1 MNKNLKTRVCNENDK
16 KHLPF
21 LKSYKFLFQDKNYQA
36 LPYQSKAMYTNMAN
50 KQVRVLKSDAKDLY
64 IDKNGKPFITYP
76 IIDLENDLKLSKS
89 SVKKYKRILVEY
101 GLITTT
107 NNGKNIYVNKPK
119 VSDNSL
125 TYDNGKKLSYFHMP
139 KFFETNPNYKNA
151 SLLTRLVYTLQKDRF
166 TLTLANVTPKKS
178 SSYIDERGRVFCIYA
193 NQELAKMLN
202 VCEQSIIRAKNELEA
217 LGLLKQRQQGVN
229 KPNRLYLYTPL
240 RSEQL
245 TTEAFL
251 EETQTEEN
259 DKNYVLVPP
268 EKSIGGR
275 TYKREG
281 FKYAVNKGLNM
292 QSNNTVINNTVLS
305 NTLNTMYS
313 MYSMYK
319 VNTYVKDSN
328 NTNNDLE
335 QTKKEMKLNPYN
347 FSKELTRYLMNF
359 SSNDLSIVLKKFA
372 NAKNNYNKNYD
383 THFVL
388 EDINDELFD
397 MIKRV
402 KAVIH
407 EKNSSVSAMGGY
419 IYQSTINEFKSYEIK
434 KIEDKHDRCDET
446 EEEFSNRWDS
456 KIKNVIQNLKNKNVE
471 SESVSVKH
479 EQNQL
484 NVIKENQSIT
494 EIVNYHNELG
504 IPY

>member
-21 LKSYKFLFQDKNYQA
+21 LKSYKFLFQDKNYQS

-64 IDKNGKPFITYP
+64 IDNNGKPFITYP
-76 IIDLENDLKLSKS
+76 INELENDLKLSKS

-119 VSDNSL
+119 VSDDSL

-166 TLTLANVTPKKS
+166 TLTLTNVSPKKS

-245 TTEAFL
+245 TTEVFL
-251 EETQTEEN
+251 EETQTEKN
-259 DKNYVLVPP
+259 DKKYVLVPP

-275 TYKREG
+275 NYKRVG
-281 FKYAVNKGLNM
+281 FKYAVDKGLNM
-292 QSNNTVINNTVLS
+292 QSNNTVINTVIS
-305 NTLNTMYS
+305 NTLNTIYS

-319 VNTYVKDSN
+319 LNNYVKDSN
-328 NTNNDLE
+328 NANYDVE

-347 FSKELTRYLMNF
+347 FSEELTRYLMNF
-359 SSNDLSIVLKKFA
+359 SSNDLGIVLKKFA

-388 EDINDELFD
+388 EDINNELFD

-434 KIEDKHDRCDET
+434 KIEEKHDNCDET

-471 SESVSVKH
+471 SESVKH

-484 NVIKENQSIT
+484 NVIKENQSIS
-494 EIVNYHNELG
+494 EVVNYHDELG

>member
-1 MNKNLKTRVCNENDK
+1 MTKNFKTRVCNENDK

-178 SSYIDERGRVFCIYA
+178 SSYIDERGRIFCIYA

-275 TYKREG
+275 TYKRVG

-292 QSNNTVINNTVLS
+292 QSNNTVINKTVLS

-319 VNTYVKDSN
+319 LNHYVKDSN
-328 NTNNDLE
+328 NTKHDLE

-347 FSKELTRYLMNF
+347 FSEELNRYLMNF
-359 SSNDLSIVLKKFA
+359 SSSDLGIVLKKLA

-383 THFVL
+383 TNFVI
-388 EDINDELFD
+388 EDINDKLLD
-397 MIKRV
+397 MLKRIKV
-402 KAVIH
+402 VIH
-407 EKNSSVSAMGGY
+407 ENNSTVSDMGGY
-419 IYQSTINEFKSYEIK
+419 IYQSTINEFKAYEIK
-434 KIEDKHDRCDET
+434 KIEEKHDRCDET
-446 EEEFSNRWDS
+446 VEEFEKRWDN
-456 KIKNVIQNLKNKNVE
+456 KIKDVIQNLKSKNV
-471 SESVSVKH
+471 ESVSVKH

-494 EIVNYHNELG
+494 EVVNYHDELG

>member
-21 LKSYKFLFQDKNYQA
+21 LKSYKFLFQDKNYQS

-64 IDKNGKPFITYP
+64 IDNNGKPFITYP
-76 IIDLENDLKLSKS
+76 INELENDLKLSKS

-119 VSDNSL
+119 VSDDSL

-166 TLTLANVTPKKS
+166 TLTLTNVSPKKS

-245 TTEAFL
+245 TTEVFL
-251 EETQTEEN
+251 EETQTEKN
-259 DKNYVLVPP
+259 DKKYVLVPP

-275 TYKREG
+275 NYKRVG
-281 FKYAVNKGLNM
+281 FKYAVDKGLNM
-292 QSNNTVINNTVLS
+292 QSNNTVINTVIS
-305 NTLNTMYS
+305 NTLNTIYS

-319 VNTYVKDSN
+319 LNNYVKDSSN
-328 NTNNDLE
+328 ANYDVE

-347 FSKELTRYLMNF
+347 FSEELTRYLMNF
-359 SSNDLSIVLKKFA
+359 SSNDLGIVLKKFA

-434 KIEDKHDRCDET
+434 KIEEKHDNCDET
-446 EEEFSNRWDS
+446 EEEFANRWDS

-471 SESVSVKH
+471 SESVKH

-484 NVIKENQSIT
+484 NVIKENQSIS
-494 EIVNYHNELG
+494 EVVNYHDELG

>member
-1 MNKNLKTRVCNENDK
+1 MNNNLKTRVCNENDK

-76 IIDLENDLKLSKS
+76 IIELENDLKLSKS

-268 EKSIGGR
+268 EKSIGSR
-275 TYKREG
+275 TYKRVE
-281 FKYAVNKGLNM
+281 FKYEVDKGLNM
-292 QSNNTVINNTVLS
+292 KSNNTVINNTVLS

-335 QTKKEMKLNPYN
+335 QTKKEMKLTPYN
-347 FSKELTRYLMNF
+347 FSNELTRYLMNF
-359 SSNDLSIVLKKFA
+359 SSNDLSIVLKKLA

-419 IYQSTINEFKSYEIK
+419 IYQSTINEFKAYEIQ
-434 KIEDKHDRCDET
+434 KIEEKYDNSEET
-446 EEEFSNRWDS
+446 VEEFANRWDN

-471 SESVSVKH
+471 SVAVKH

-494 EIVNYHNELG
+494 EVVNYHDELG

>member
-1 MNKNLKTRVCNENDK
+1 
-16 KHLPF
+16 
-21 LKSYKFLFQDKNYQA
+21 
-36 LPYQSKAMYTNMAN
+36 MAN

-64 IDKNGKPFITYP
+64 IDNNGKPFITYP
-76 IIDLENDLKLSKS
+76 INELENDLKLSKS

-119 VSDNSL
+119 VSDDSL

-166 TLTLANVTPKKS
+166 TLTLTNVSPKKS

-245 TTEAFL
+245 TTEVFL
-251 EETQTEEN
+251 EETQTEKN
-259 DKNYVLVPP
+259 DKKYVLVPP

-275 TYKREG
+275 NYKRVG
-281 FKYAVNKGLNM
+281 FKYAVDKGLNM
-292 QSNNTVINNTVLS
+292 QSNNTVINTVIS

-319 VNTYVKDSN
+319 LNNYVKDSN
-328 NTNNDLE
+328 NANYAVE

-347 FSKELTRYLMNF
+347 FSEELTRYLMNF
-359 SSNDLSIVLKKFA
+359 SSNDLGIVLKKFA

-434 KIEDKHDRCDET
+434 KIEEKHDNCDET
-446 EEEFSNRWDS
+446 EEEFANRWDS

-471 SESVSVKH
+471 SESVKH

-484 NVIKENQSIT
+484 NVIKENQSIS
-494 EIVNYHNELG
+494 EVVNYHDELG

>member
-89 SVKKYKRILVEY
+89 SAKKYKRILVEY

-119 VSDNSL
+119 VSDDSL

-202 VCEQSIIRAKNELEA
+202 VCEQSIIRAKKELEA
-217 LGLLKQRQQGVN
+217 LGLLKQRQQGIN
-229 KPNRLYLYTPL
+229 EPNRLYLYTPL

-251 EETQTEEN
+251 EETQAEKTN
-259 DKNYVLVPP
+259 KKYVLVPP

-275 TYKREG
+275 TYKRVG
-281 FKYAVNKGLNM
+281 FKYAVDKGLNM
-292 QSNNTVINNTVLS
+292 QSNNTVINKTVLN

-319 VNTYVKDSN
+319 LSNYVKNSN
-328 NTNNDLE
+328 NTNDDLE
-335 QTKKEMKLNPYN
+335 QTKKEMKLKPYN

-359 SSNDLSIVLKKFA
+359 SSNDLGIVLKKFA

-402 KAVIH
+402 KTVIH

-419 IYQSTINEFKSYEIK
+419 IYQSTVNEFKSYEIK
-434 KIEDKHDRCDET
+434 KIEEKHDNCDET
-446 EEEFSNRWDS
+446 EEEFANRWDS

-471 SESVSVKH
+471 SESVKH
-479 EQNQL
+479 ERNQL
-484 NVIKENQSIT
+484 NVIKENKSIT
-494 EIVNYHNELG
+494 EVVNYHDELG

>member
-64 IDKNGKPFITYP
+64 IDNNGKPFITYP
-76 IIDLENDLKLSKS
+76 INELENDLKLSKS

-107 NNGKNIYVNKPK
+107 NNGKNIYVNKPQ
-119 VSDNSL
+119 VSDDSL

-166 TLTLANVTPKKS
+166 TLTLTNVSPKKS

-202 VCEQSIIRAKNELEA
+202 VCEQSIIRAKKELEA
-217 LGLLKQRQQGVN
+217 LGLLKQRQQGIN
-229 KPNRLYLYTPL
+229 EPNRLYLYTPL

-251 EETQTEEN
+251 EETQAEKTN
-259 DKNYVLVPP
+259 KKYVLVPP

-275 TYKREG
+275 TYKRVG
-281 FKYAVNKGLNM
+281 FKYAVDKGLNM
-292 QSNNTVINNTVLS
+292 QSNNTVINKTVLN

-319 VNTYVKDSN
+319 LSNYVKNSN
-328 NTNNDLE
+328 NTNDDLE
-335 QTKKEMKLNPYN
+335 QTKKEMKLKPYN

-359 SSNDLSIVLKKFA
+359 SSNDLGIVLKKFA

-383 THFVL
+383 TNFVL

-397 MIKRV
+397 MIRRV
-402 KAVIH
+402 KVIIH
-407 EKNSSVSAMGGY
+407 EKDSTVSAMGGY
-419 IYQSTINEFKSYEIK
+419 IYQSTINEFKAYEIQ
-434 KIEDKHDRCDET
+434 KIEEKYDNSEET
-446 EEEFSNRWDS
+446 VEEFANRWDN

-471 SESVSVKH
+471 SESVKH

-494 EIVNYHNELG
+494 EVVNYHDELG

>member
-16 KHLPF
+16 KHLLF
-21 LKSYKFLFQDKNYQA
+21 LKSYKFLFQDKNYQS

-64 IDKNGKPFITYP
+64 IDNNGKPFITYP
-76 IIDLENDLKLSKS
+76 INELENDLKLSKS

-119 VSDNSL
+119 VSDDSL

-166 TLTLANVTPKKS
+166 TLTLTNVSPKKS

-245 TTEAFL
+245 TTEVFL
-251 EETQTEEN
+251 EETQTEKN
-259 DKNYVLVPP
+259 DKKYVLVPP

-275 TYKREG
+275 NYKRVG
-281 FKYAVNKGLNM
+281 FKYAVDKGLNM
-292 QSNNTVINNTVLS
+292 QSNNTVINTVIS
-305 NTLNTMYS
+305 NTLNTIYS

-319 VNTYVKDSN
+319 LNNYVKDSN
-328 NTNNDLE
+328 NANYDVE

-347 FSKELTRYLMNF
+347 FSEELTRYLMNF
-359 SSNDLSIVLKKFA
+359 SSNDLGIVLKKFA

-434 KIEDKHDRCDET
+434 KIEEKHDNCDET
-446 EEEFSNRWDS
+446 EEEFANRWDS

-471 SESVSVKH
+471 SESVKH

-484 NVIKENQSIT
+484 NVIKENQSIS
-494 EIVNYHNELG
+494 EVVNYHDELG

>member
-50 KQVRVLKSDAKDLY
+50 KQMRVLKSDAKDLY

-76 IIDLENDLKLSKS
+76 IIELENDLKLSKS

-119 VSDNSL
+119 ISDDSL

-275 TYKREG
+275 TYKRVG
-281 FKYAVNKGLNM
+281 FKYAVDKGLNM
-292 QSNNTVINNTVLS
+292 QSNNTVINNTVLN

-319 VNTYVKDSN
+319 VNNYVKDSN

-359 SSNDLSIVLKKFA
+359 SSNDLSIVLKKLA

-402 KAVIH
+402 KTVIH

-434 KIEDKHDRCDET
+434 KIEEKHDNCDET
-446 EEEFSNRWDS
+446 EEEFANRWDS

-471 SESVSVKH
+471 SESVKH
-479 EQNQL
+479 ERNQL

-494 EIVNYHNELG
+494 EVVNYHDELG

>member
-1 MNKNLKTRVCNENDK
+1 MNNNLKTRVCNENDK

-64 IDKNGKPFITYP
+64 IDNNGKPFITYP
-76 IIDLENDLKLSKS
+76 INELENDLKLSKS

-107 NNGKNIYVNKPK
+107 NNGKNIYVNKPQ
-119 VSDNSL
+119 VSDDSL

-166 TLTLANVTPKKS
+166 TLTLTNVTPKKS
-178 SSYIDERGRVFCIYA
+178 SRYMDERGRVFCIYA
-193 NQELAKMLN
+193 NKELAKMLN

-251 EETQTEEN
+251 EETQTE
-259 DKNYVLVPP
+259 KNNKKYVLVPP
-268 EKSIGGR
+268 EKSIGGC
-275 TYKREG
+275 TYRREG
-281 FKYAVNKGLNM
+281 FKYEVSKGLNM
-292 QSNNTVINNTVLS
+292 KSNNTVINNTVIN

-313 MYSMYK
+313 MYK
-319 VNTYVKDSN
+319 LNNYVKYSYN
-328 NTNNDLE
+328 PNHDLE

-359 SSNDLSIVLKKFA
+359 SSSDLGIILKKFA

-383 THFVL
+383 TKFVL

-402 KAVIH
+402 KAIIH
-407 EKNSSVSAMGGY
+407 EKNSTVSDMGGY
-419 IYQSTINEFKSYEIK
+419 IYQSTINEFKAYEIK
-434 KIEDKHDRCDET
+434 KIEEKHDNCDET
-446 EEEFSNRWDS
+446 EEEFATRWDN
-456 KIKNVIQNLKNKNVE
+456 KIKNVIQNLKSKNV
-471 SESVSVKH
+471 ESVSVKH
-479 EQNQL
+479 EQNKL
-484 NVIKENQSIT
+484 NIIKGSQSIT
-494 EIVNYHNELG
+494 EVVKHHDELG
-504 IPY
+504 MPY

>member
-21 LKSYKFLFQDKNYQA
+21 LKSYKFLFQDKNYQS

-64 IDKNGKPFITYP
+64 IDNNGKPFITYP
-76 IIDLENDLKLSKS
+76 INELENDLKLSKS

-119 VSDNSL
+119 VSDDSL

-166 TLTLANVTPKKS
+166 TLTLTNVSPKKS

-245 TTEAFL
+245 TTEVFL
-251 EETQTEEN
+251 EETQTEKN
-259 DKNYVLVPP
+259 DKKYVLVPP

-275 TYKREG
+275 NYKRVG
-281 FKYAVNKGLNM
+281 FKYAVDKGLNM
-292 QSNNTVINNTVLS
+292 QSNNTVIS
-305 NTLNTMYS
+305 NTLNTIYS

-319 VNTYVKDSN
+319 LNNYVKDSN
-328 NTNNDLE
+328 NANYDVE

-347 FSKELTRYLMNF
+347 FSEELTRYLMNF
-359 SSNDLSIVLKKFA
+359 SSNDLGIVLKKFA

-434 KIEDKHDRCDET
+434 KIEEKHDNCDET
-446 EEEFSNRWDS
+446 EEEFANRWDS

-471 SESVSVKH
+471 SESVKH

-484 NVIKENQSIT
+484 NVIKENQSIS
-494 EIVNYHNELG
+494 EVVNYHDELG

>member
-21 LKSYKFLFQDKNYQA
+21 LKSYKFLFQDKNYQS

-64 IDKNGKPFITYP
+64 IDNNGKPFITYP
-76 IIDLENDLKLSKS
+76 INELENDLKLSKS

-119 VSDNSL
+119 VSDDSL

-166 TLTLANVTPKKS
+166 TLTLTNVSPKKS

-245 TTEAFL
+245 TTEVFL
-251 EETQTEEN
+251 EETQTEKN
-259 DKNYVLVPP
+259 DKKYVLVPP

-275 TYKREG
+275 NYKRVG
-281 FKYAVNKGLNM
+281 FKYAVDKGLNM
-292 QSNNTVINNTVLS
+292 QSNNTVINTVIS

-319 VNTYVKDSN
+319 LNNYVKDSN
-328 NTNNDLE
+328 NANYAVE

-347 FSKELTRYLMNF
+347 FSEELTRYLMNF
-359 SSNDLSIVLKKFA
+359 SSNDLGIVLKKFA

-434 KIEDKHDRCDET
+434 KIEEKHDNCDET
-446 EEEFSNRWDS
+446 EEEFANRWDS

-471 SESVSVKH
+471 SESVKH

-484 NVIKENQSIT
+484 NVIKENQSIS
-494 EIVNYHNELG
+494 EVVNYHDELG